1 MQATTLALPT
11 LDRPPSAA
19 DAGGIRRDTAGW
31 AASLLVVAPLLL
43 SPSAG
48 GIADILAVAIA
59 ALSFGLAAAAGPCLP
74 GLLTGPRS
82 LTAGPGLLAAAAL
95 AAALASTA
103 TVGTGLAVVLAL
115 FVLVEACRRALGPD
129 TGTGLALL
137 AAGLALRLDAGAVA
151 LGLDRPPATVAAGC
165 SLALFLT
172 LLAGRRE
179 RVGRTHGRTPRGASR
194 AGLALLAAAAG
205 TVALYAAALLDDPR
219 LRDAAGVW
227 PLLTVPLVVAGLGGL
242 WRRAGLPAGAATRG
256 LDLVLLATGA
266 TWVGLLVLLLRGT
279 SGVPAA

>member
-1 MQATTLALPT
+1 MPATTLALPT
-11 LDRPPSAA
+11 LGRPPFAA
-19 DAGGIRRDTAGW
+19 DAGGIRLDAAGW

-43 SPSAG
+43 SPAAG
-48 GIADILAVAIA
+48 GIADVLAVAIA
-59 ALSFGLAAAAGPCLP
+59 ALSFGLVAAAGPCLP
-74 GLLTGPRS
+74 GLPTGPRS
-82 LTAGPGLLAAAAL
+82 LTAGQGPLAAAAL
-95 AAALASTA
+95 AAGLASTA

-115 FVLVEACRRALGPD
+115 FVMIEACRRALGPD

-151 LGLDRPPATVAAGC
+151 IGLDLPPATLAAGC
-165 SLALFLT
+165 SLALFLA
-172 LLAGRRE
+172 LLAGRPE
-179 RVGRTHGRTPRGASR
+179 RAGRASGRAAQGASR

-242 WRRAGLPAGAATRG
+242 SRRAGLPAGAATRG
-256 LDLVLLATGA
+256 LDLLLLATGA
-266 TWVGLLVLLLRGT
+266 AWAGLLVLLLRG
-279 SGVPAA
+279 A